1 MKQSY
6 LSRRALL
13 ASSACLA
20 IDRYAFAQV
29 GVNTS
34 SWPNRPIKIV
44 VPGPAGVGGDIFARM
59 LAVPLQEVFK
69 QAVVIENKAGANGI
83 IGNDAVAKAA
93 PDGYTFLFTPS
104 SSIAINPILQPK
116 MPYDTVK
123 DLTPVAQI
131 GLSGFLL
138 VAHPS
143 TGFKNFDD
151 MVRFATANPGKLSY
165 ATWGNGSSGHLA
177 MESIKAHHKIFMPHI
192 PYKGVL
198 PALTDLLANNIS
210 VGFLDIASPV
220 PHVKAGRL
228 LALGCTGSSRGPA
241 LPDLPTL
248 TEQGFKFDADG
259 WYGVFAPTGTP
270 QTVIQRMNQEINRLL
285 ATDEVIQKF
294 ANNNMPKPPIK
305 TAEQFAATVK
315 KDVEIWQGLAKVARL
330 TID

>member
-1 MKQSY
+1 MKRP
-6 LSRRALL
+6 LISRRTLL
-13 ASSACLA
+13 ASSSLLA
-20 IDRYAFAQV
+20 LPAHVLAQAA
-29 GVNTS
+29 GNAA
-34 SWPNRPIKIV
+34 SWPNRPIKLV

-59 LAVPLQEVFK
+59 LAAPLQEALK
-69 QAVVIENKAGANGI
+69 QSVVIENKAGANGI

-116 MPYDTVK
+116 MPYDTVR

-138 VAHPS
+138 VSNPS
-143 TGFKNFDD
+143 TGFKNLDD
-151 MVRFATANPGKLSY
+151 MVRYAKANPGKLSY

-198 PALTDLLANNIS
+198 PALTDLLANNIT
-210 VGFLDIASPV
+210 VGFIDIASPV

-228 LALGCTGSSRGPA
+228 VALGCTGSSRGPA
-241 LPDLPTL
+241 LPEVPTL
-248 TEQGFKFDADG
+248 SEQGFRFDTDG
-259 WYGVFAPTGTP
+259 WYGVFAPAGTP
-270 QTVIQRMNQEINRLL
+270 PAVIQRLNSEINRLL

-294 ANNNMPKPPIK
+294 AQNNMPKPPIK
-305 TAEQFAATVK
+305 TADQFAATVK
-315 KDVEIWQGLAKVARL
+315 KDVETWQGLAKVARL

>member
-1 MKQSY
+1 MKSPHIT
-6 LSRRALL
+6 RRSLL
-13 ASSACLA
+13 ASSVLLA
-20 IDRYAFAQV
+20 LESHVLAQPV
-29 GVNTS
+29 PSTFN
-34 SWPNRPIKIV
+34 WPTRPIKIV

-59 LAVPLQEVFK
+59 LAGPLQETLK
-69 QAVVIENKAGANGI
+69 QSVVIENKAGANGI
-83 IGNDAVAKAA
+83 IGNDAVAKAL
-93 PDGYTFLFTPS
+93 PDGHTFLFTPS

-143 TGFKNFDD
+143 SGFKNLED
-151 MVRFATANPGKLSY
+151 MVKFARANPGKLSY

-210 VGFLDIASPV
+210 VGFVDIASPV
-220 PHVKAGRL
+220 PHIRAGRL
-228 LALGCTGSSRGPA
+228 TALGCTGSSRGPA

-248 TEQGFKFDADG
+248 SEQGFRFDTDG
-259 WYGVFAPTGTP
+259 WYGVFAPAGTP
-270 QTVIQRMNQEINRLL
+270 VTVINRMNQEINRLL
-285 ATDEVIQKF
+285 ATEDVIQKF
-294 ANNNMPKPPIK
+294 ANNNMPRPPIK

-315 KDVEIWQGLAKVARL
+315 KDVDTWQSLAKLARL